1 MSKRTD
7 LHSPEAQAKRDRTAT
22 AEAKVKRLRVENDD
36 LRRQLFRAQ
45 EATRLAD
52 EEALA
57 LRQSLASMTQSR
69 DAARARNVVLQGRI
83 DTLIERP
90 VDPQHAA
97 TAPRP
102 SLLQRLTGR
111 TA

>member
-1 MSKRTD
+1 MKMAKRTD
-7 LHSPEAQAKRDRTAT
+7 LHSPEAQAKRDRTAA

-57 LRQSLASMTQSR
+57 LRRQLQACLVECYTAAM
-69 DAARARNVVLQGRI
+69 ARA
-83 DTLIERP
+83 
-90 VDPQHAA
+90 A
-97 TAPRP
+97 
-102 SLLQRLTGR
+102 
-111 TA
+111 